1 MVNII
6 NLNDLN
12 GPFDESFDLFVC
24 FCSFEQRSISI
35 ASHISTNNFA
45 KALIFVNEVRLENTD
60 QHLHVLSQI
69 FTSKAEVVPLNL
81 SSPIDVADKMIEW
94 LAIINSGCKINRIFV
109 DITTFTHETL
119 LIFFAIL
126 NKNFNSAQIICG
138 YNNAKDYSI
147 DNKNLEAKWLSRG
160 IGEVRSI
167 LGYSGTLK
175 PSRSNLLI
183 VIVGYEYERAA
194 RIIDEISPDHLII
207 GYNIESNATT
217 EMDRNANEDYARL
230 LKKLAAY
237 YGELPSFVVPS
248 DDPYG
253 AYQAIC
259 QQLDSIGTSS
269 NIAIVPMNNK
279 LSTLGVALVGQTRP
293 EIQICYAP
301 ALIYNTSSYSEPG
314 DSCYVFPFNVPEEN
328 TEF

>member
-109 DITTFTHETL
+109 DITTFTHTDRSQRATVIGCTL
-119 LIFFAIL
+119 
-126 NKNFNSAQIICG
+126 
-138 YNNAKDYSI
+138 
-147 DNKNLEAKWLSRG
+147 
-160 IGEVRSI
+160 
-167 LGYSGTLK
+167 
-175 PSRSNLLI
+175 
-183 VIVGYEYERAA
+183 
-194 RIIDEISPDHLII
+194 
-207 GYNIESNATT
+207 
-217 EMDRNANEDYARL
+217 
-230 LKKLAAY
+230 
-237 YGELPSFVVPS
+237 
-248 DDPYG
+248 
-253 AYQAIC
+253 
-259 QQLDSIGTSS
+259 
-269 NIAIVPMNNK
+269 
-279 LSTLGVALVGQTRP
+279 
-293 EIQICYAP
+293 
-301 ALIYNTSSYSEPG
+301 
-314 DSCYVFPFNVPEEN
+314 
-328 TEF
+328 

>member
-1 MVNII
+1 M
-6 NLNDLN
+6 
-12 GPFDESFDLFVC
+12 
-24 FCSFEQRSISI
+24 
-35 ASHISTNNFA
+35 
-45 KALIFVNEVRLENTD
+45 
-60 QHLHVLSQI
+60 HVLSQI

-183 VIVGYEYERAA
+183 VIVGYE
-194 RIIDEISPDHLII
+194 
-207 GYNIESNATT
+207 
-217 EMDRNANEDYARL
+217 
-230 LKKLAAY
+230 
-237 YGELPSFVVPS
+237 
-248 DDPYG
+248 
-253 AYQAIC
+253 
-259 QQLDSIGTSS
+259 
-269 NIAIVPMNNK
+269 
-279 LSTLGVALVGQTRP
+279 
-293 EIQICYAP
+293 
-301 ALIYNTSSYSEPG
+301 
-314 DSCYVFPFNVPEEN
+314 
-328 TEF
+328 